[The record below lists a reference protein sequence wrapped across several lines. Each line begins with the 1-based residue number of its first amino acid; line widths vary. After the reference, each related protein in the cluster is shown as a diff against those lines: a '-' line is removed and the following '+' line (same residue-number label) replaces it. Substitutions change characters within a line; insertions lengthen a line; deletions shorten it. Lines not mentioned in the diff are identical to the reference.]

1 MGVCDQCA
9 DGFTLE
15 NNKCIPP
22 TGRCIEGS
30 VLYDDFNCYDPENAP
45 ADRTVIGIVYAA
57 RPEPVDVA
65 DPNNLYAISLSYTV
79 LPWSENLA
87 NTETGCNSNTDGQA
101 NTDCIIAAGAE
112 ENSAAVYCSKYGVT
126 DADKGKWFLP
136 ALDQLKNQEEFLC
149 LIRNGISAITGRS
162 IPQSGLPA
170 VEMHNVGY
178 ASIATSTEYRY
189 EPATHNEVIRRTGG
203 WAGEKKSQTE
213 QTVYCIIDFKK
224 YQ

>member
-1 MGVCDQCA
+1 M
-9 DGFTLE
+9 
-15 NNKCIPP
+15 
-22 TGRCIEGS
+22 
-30 VLYDDFNCYDPENAP
+30 LYDDFNCYDPENAP

-87 NTETGCNSNTDGQA
+87 NTETGCNSETDGQA

-136 ALDQLKNQEEFLC
+136 AIKQFKNYAAPLC
-149 LIRNGISAITGRS
+149 LIRNVMSVVTGKTPHIR
-162 IPQSGLPA
+162 GLP
-170 VEMHNVGY
+170 VSVISSSVTD
-178 ASIATSTEYRY
+178 ASIATSTENKYDKV
-189 EPATHNEVIRRTGG
+189 AKNDVIRFDGG
-203 WAGEKKSQTE
+203 WAWEKKSQTG